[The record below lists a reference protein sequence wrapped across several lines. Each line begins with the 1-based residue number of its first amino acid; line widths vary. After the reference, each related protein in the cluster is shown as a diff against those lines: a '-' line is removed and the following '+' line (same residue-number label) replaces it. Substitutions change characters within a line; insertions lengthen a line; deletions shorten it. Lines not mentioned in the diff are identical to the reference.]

1 MSKSDKSSEV
11 VVEKKSKNWDIG
23 AIFWGLLF
31 VLIGVLLL
39 LNNFGIIEVN
49 LSNIWQLWPVLIIG
63 IGLSV
68 LSPRGWLWGIISVI
82 LTIAMLGL
90 VAFAVIDN
98 PTYRD
103 LQGWSNQDTKK
114 LSDDAVNAAKIDITI
129 DTPATSLS
137 LSSSDSRRGVEAI
150 QQSKST
156 NLNIDA
162 ETRGDTRYVRI
173 DSEPSR
179 RFRFRGGVANSL
191 DIDLTRKLP
200 VSLSIDTGAASVSGD
215 LSQVKLKSL
224 NIDTGASSIDLKLGA
239 IEPRQEVVLDA
250 GASKLAFKIPKSV
263 GVRVESSGG
272 LKSTSFEGIEKV
284 SDSVY
289 ESKGFADSEKQI
301 TIRADLGVSRF
312 EINRY

>member
-11 VVEKKSKNWDIG
+11 VIEKKSKNWNIG

-49 LSNIWQLWPVLIIG
+49 LSNIWQLWPVVIIG

-98 PTYRD
+98 PTYQN

-114 LSDDAVNAAKIDITI
+114 LSDDAAKAAKIDITI

-179 RFRFRGGVANSL
+179 RFWFRGGVANSL

-239 IEPRQEVVLDA
+239 IEPRQKVVLDA
-250 GASKLAFKIPKSV
+250 GASKLAFNIPKSV

-272 LKSTSFEGIEKV
+272 LKSTNFEGIEKV
-284 SDSVY
+284 SESVY

-312 EINRY
+312 EISRY

>member
-1 MSKSDKSSEV
+1 M
-11 VVEKKSKNWDIG
+11 
-23 AIFWGLLF
+23 
-31 VLIGVLLL
+31 
-39 LNNFGIIEVN
+39 
-49 LSNIWQLWPVLIIG
+49 
-63 IGLSV
+63 
-68 LSPRGWLWGIISVI
+68 
-82 LTIAMLGL
+82 
-90 VAFAVIDN
+90 
-98 PTYRD
+98 
-103 LQGWSNQDTKK
+103 
-114 LSDDAVNAAKIDITI
+114 SDDAAKAAKIDITI

-150 QQSKST
+150 QQSKSM

-173 DSEPSR
+173 DSDSSR
-179 RFRFRGGVANSL
+179 RFWFRGGVANSL

-239 IEPRQEVVLDA
+239 IESRQEVVLDA

-284 SDSVY
+284 SETVY
-289 ESKGFADSEKQI
+289 ESRGFASSEKQI

-312 EINRY
+312 EISRY

>member
-11 VVEKKSKNWDIG
+11 VIEKKSKNWNIG
-23 AIFWGLLF
+23 AMFWGLLF

-103 LQGWSNQDTKK
+103 LRGWSNQDTKK
-114 LSDDAVNAAKIDITI
+114 LSDDAVKAAKIDITI

-162 ETRGDTRYVRI
+162 ETRGDTRYIRI
-173 DSEPSR
+173 GSESSR
-179 RFRFRGGVANSL
+179 RFWFRGGVANNL

-239 IEPRQEVVLDA
+239 IESRQEVVLDA

-263 GVRVESSGG
+263 GVRVESNGG
-272 LKSTSFEGIEKV
+272 LKSTNFEGIEKV
-284 SDSVY
+284 SESVY

-301 TIRADLGVSRF
+301 TIRAELGVSRF
-312 EINRY
+312 EISRY

>member
-11 VVEKKSKNWDIG
+11 VIEKKSKNWNIG

-49 LSNIWQLWPVLIIG
+49 LSNTWQLWPVVIIG

-82 LTIAMLGL
+82 LAIAMLGL

-103 LQGWSNQDTKK
+103 IQGWSNQDTKK

-150 QQSKST
+150 QQSKSM

-173 DSEPSR
+173 DSESSR
-179 RFRFRGGVANSL
+179 RFWFRGGVANSL
-191 DIDLTRKLP
+191 DVDLTRKLP
-200 VSLSIDTGAASVSGD
+200 ISLSIDTGAASVSGD
-215 LSQVKLKSL
+215 LSPVKLKSL

-239 IEPRQEVVLDA
+239 IESRQEVVLDA

-284 SDSVY
+284 SESVY

-312 EINRY
+312 EISRY

>member
-11 VVEKKSKNWDIG
+11 VIEKKSKNWNIG

-49 LSNIWQLWPVLIIG
+49 LSNTWQLWPVVIIG

-90 VAFAVIDN
+90 VVFAVIDN

-103 LQGWSNQDTKK
+103 LRGWSNQDTKK
-114 LSDDAVNAAKIDITI
+114 LSDDAAKAAKIDTTI
-129 DTPATSLS
+129 NTPATSLS

-150 QQSKST
+150 QQSKSM

-179 RFRFRGGVANSL
+179 RFWFRGGVANSL

-284 SDSVY
+284 SESVY

-312 EINRY
+312 EISRY

>member
-11 VVEKKSKNWDIG
+11 VIEKKSKNWNIG
-23 AIFWGLLF
+23 AMFWGLLF

-49 LSNIWQLWPVLIIG
+49 LSNIWQLWPVVIIG

-98 PTYRD
+98 PTYRNI
-103 LQGWSNQDTKK
+103 QGWSNQDTKK

-162 ETRGDTRYVRI
+162 ETRGDTRYIRI
-173 DSEPSR
+173 GSESSR
-179 RFRFRGGVANSL
+179 RFWFRGDVANNL

-239 IEPRQEVVLDA
+239 IESRQEVVLDA

-312 EINRY
+312 EISRY

>member
-11 VVEKKSKNWDIG
+11 VIEKKSKNWDIG

-31 VLIGVLLL
+31 VLIGILLL

-49 LSNIWQLWPVLIIG
+49 LSNIWQLWPVVIIG

-82 LTIAMLGL
+82 LMLAILGL
-90 VAFAVIDN
+90 VAFVVIDN
-98 PTYRD
+98 PTHQD

-114 LSDDAVNAAKIDITI
+114 LSDDAAEAAKLDITI

-150 QQSKST
+150 QQSKSM

-173 DSEPSR
+173 DSESSR
-179 RFRFRGGVANSL
+179 RFWFRGGVANNL

-239 IEPRQEVVLDA
+239 IESRQEVVLDA

-263 GVRVESSGG
+263 GVRVESNGG
-272 LKSTSFEGIEKV
+272 LKSTNFEGIEKV
-284 SDSVY
+284 SESVY

-301 TIRADLGVSRF
+301 TLRADLGVSRF
-312 EINRY
+312 EISRY

>member
-11 VVEKKSKNWDIG
+11 FIKKKSKNWNIG
-23 AIFWGLLF
+23 AMFWGLLF

-68 LSPRGWLWGIISVI
+68 LSPRGWLWGIVSVI

-114 LSDDAVNAAKIDITI
+114 LSDDAAKAAKIDTTI
-129 DTPATSLS
+129 NTPATSLS

-179 RFRFRGGVANSL
+179 RFWFRGGVANSL

-284 SDSVY
+284 SESVY

-312 EINRY
+312 EISRY

>member
-11 VVEKKSKNWDIG
+11 VVEKKSKNWNIG
-23 AIFWGLLF
+23 AMFWGLLF

-68 LSPRGWLWGIISVI
+68 LSPRGWLWGIISII

-103 LQGWSNQDTKK
+103 LRGWSNQDTKK
-114 LSDDAVNAAKIDITI
+114 LSDDAAKAAKIDITI

-137 LSSSDSRRGVEAI
+137 LYSSDSRRGVEAI

-179 RFRFRGGVANSL
+179 RFRFRGGAANSL

-312 EINRY
+312 EISRY

>member
-11 VVEKKSKNWDIG
+11 VIEKKSKNWNIG

-49 LSNIWQLWPVLIIG
+49 LSNTWQLWPVVIIG

-82 LTIAMLGL
+82 LTLAMLGL

-103 LQGWSNQDTKK
+103 LRGWSNQDTKK
-114 LSDDAVNAAKIDITI
+114 LSDDAAKAAKIDITI

-179 RFRFRGGVANSL
+179 RFWFRGGVANSL

-312 EINRY
+312 EISRY

>member
-49 LSNIWQLWPVLIIG
+49 LSNTWQLWPVVIIG

-82 LTIAMLGL
+82 LTLAMLGL

-98 PTYRD
+98 PTYQD

-150 QQSKST
+150 QQSKSM

-173 DSEPSR
+173 DSESSR
-179 RFRFRGGVANSL
+179 RFWFRGGVANSL
-191 DIDLTRKLP
+191 DVDLTRKLP
-200 VSLSIDTGAASVSGD
+200 ISLSIDTGAASVSGD

-239 IEPRQEVVLDA
+239 IESRQEVVLDA

-284 SDSVY
+284 SESVY

-312 EINRY
+312 EISRY

>member
-11 VVEKKSKNWDIG
+11 FIEKKSKNWNIG
-23 AIFWGLLF
+23 AMFWGLLF

-49 LSNIWQLWPVLIIG
+49 LSNIWQLWPVVIIG

-98 PTYRD
+98 LTYRD
-103 LQGWSNQDTKK
+103 LRGWSNQDTKK
-114 LSDDAVNAAKIDITI
+114 LSDDTVNAAKIDITI

-150 QQSKST
+150 QQSKSM

-173 DSEPSR
+173 DSESSR
-179 RFRFRGGVANSL
+179 RFWFRGGVANSL

-284 SDSVY
+284 SESVY

-312 EINRY
+312 EISRY

>member
-11 VVEKKSKNWDIG
+11 VIEKKSKNWNIG

-68 LSPRGWLWGIISVI
+68 LSPRGWLWGVISVI

-103 LQGWSNQDTKK
+103 HRGWSNQDTQK
-114 LSDDAVNAAKIDITI
+114 LSDDAAKAAKIDITI

-150 QQSKST
+150 QQSKSM

-162 ETRGDTRYVRI
+162 ETRGDTRYIRI
-173 DSEPSR
+173 DSESSR
-179 RFRFRGGVANSL
+179 RFWFRGGVANSL

-263 GVRVESSGG
+263 AVRVESSGG

-284 SDSVY
+284 SESVY

-312 EINRY
+312 EISRY